1 MPAPYSKHTGHRE
14 RGSRIPLRNFKT
26 STESLGPNRTGF
38 FARDEVVAARRHR
51 RQRFG
56 NSAAGD
62 SGSYKVICLS
72 LNKFAR

>member
-38 FARDEVVAARRHR
+38 FARDEVVAAAVTGGRGLAILPRKL
-51 RQRFG
+51 
-56 NSAAGD
+56 
-62 SGSYKVICLS
+62 SGQLQSHLFISK
-72 LNKFAR
+72 